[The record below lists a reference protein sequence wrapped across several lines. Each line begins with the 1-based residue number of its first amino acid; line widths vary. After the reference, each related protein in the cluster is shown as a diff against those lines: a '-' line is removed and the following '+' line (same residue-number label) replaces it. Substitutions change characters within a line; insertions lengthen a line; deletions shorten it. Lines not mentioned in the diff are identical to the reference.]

1 MLPDRRIAAARY
13 FRGIAVSINSMTGF
27 ARAEGVQDGFGWSWE
42 VRSVN
47 ARNLDVRLRMP
58 AGFDRLEPALRKA
71 VADRLKRG
79 SVNASLTIA
88 RPEQPPQIRVNREVL
103 DQVLALADELAT
115 RIEAA
120 PPRIDGLLAVRG
132 VLEQVEE
139 EETDDLRARVDAA
152 VARGFDQA
160 LAALAAARAEEGARL
175 DGMVS
180 GHLDRIAE
188 LADAAAVCAETQPK
202 AVEARLR
209 ETVAAL
215 LDDEKRL
222 SEERLAQ
229 EVALLVAKSDVR
241 EEIDRLVAH
250 IASAREMLAS
260 DDAVGRRLDFLCQE
274 FNRESNTL
282 CSKAQSLELTRV
294 GLDLKASVEQLREQV
309 QNIE

>member
-1 MLPDRRIAAARY
+1 
-13 FRGIAVSINSMTGF
+13 MTGF
-27 ARAEGVQDGFGWSWE
+27 ARMEGDQDGFGWSWE

-47 ARNLDVRLRMP
+47 ARNLDVRMRLP
-58 AGFDRLEPALRKA
+58 PGFDRLEPALRKA
-71 VADRLKRG
+71 VSDRLKRG
-79 SVNASLTIA
+79 NVNATLTVT
-88 RPEQPPQIRVNREVL
+88 RPEQAPQIRVNREVL

-132 VLEQVEE
+132 VLETVEE
-139 EETDDLRARVDAA
+139 EEAEDLRTRVDAA
-152 VARGFDQA
+152 VSKGFDAA
-160 LAALAAARAEEGARL
+160 LKALAAARAEEGARL
-175 DGMVS
+175 AEVVG

-188 LADAAAVCAETQPK
+188 LSDAAKASAEAQPK

-209 ETVAAL
+209 DAVAAL
-215 LDDEKRL
+215 LEDEKRL

-250 IASAREMLAS
+250 VASAREMMGS
-260 DDAVGRRLDFLCQE
+260 GDAVGRRLDFLCQE
-274 FNRESNTL
+274 FNREANTL
-282 CSKAQSLELTRV
+282 CSKASALELTRV
-294 GLDLKASVEQLREQV
+294 GLELKASVEQLREQI